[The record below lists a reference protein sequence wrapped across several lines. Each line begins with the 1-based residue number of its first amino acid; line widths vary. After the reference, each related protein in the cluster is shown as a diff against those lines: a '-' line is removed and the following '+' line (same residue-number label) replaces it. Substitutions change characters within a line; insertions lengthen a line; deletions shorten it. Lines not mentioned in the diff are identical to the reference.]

1 MKEKLPVD
9 AEREQHWINI
19 IRRLDNEMVSEQYED
34 LIKSG
39 KLSLF
44 EYEIIKGIA
53 NSTNM

>member
-9 AEREQHWINI
+9 AEREHWINI
-19 IRRLDNEMVSEQYED
+19 IRCLDNEMVIDQYED
-34 LIKSG
+34 LILSG